1 MNTVKTV
8 SIDILLATT
17 AANSAHKFIST
28 NLWLLLCEDVLRLF
42 TSQLCVTFEPCNSRK
57 VKKNLKVDSI
67 EQIFKA
73 VFTQKRMTLR

>member
-1 MNTVKTV
+1 
-8 SIDILLATT
+8 LATA
-17 AANSAHKFIST
+17 AANLAYKFIST

-57 VKKNLKVDSI
+57 VKDNLKVDSI

-73 VFTQKRMTLR
+73 GFYFCSVLFKKFAHL